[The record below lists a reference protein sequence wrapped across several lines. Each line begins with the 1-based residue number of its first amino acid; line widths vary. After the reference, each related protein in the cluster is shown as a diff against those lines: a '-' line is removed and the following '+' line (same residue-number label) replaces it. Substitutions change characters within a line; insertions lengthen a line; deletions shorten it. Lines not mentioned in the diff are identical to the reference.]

1 MAATSMGKVESVV
14 KELEWPFGGGGVT
27 WVEVEGEEQQVKGS
41 AAVVEE
47 EEEQEMEEEEKE
59 EVTEPRTIFEEI
71 FDFEK

>member
-59 EVTEPRTIFEEI
+59 GVTEPRTIFEEI

>member
-41 AAVVEE
+41 AVVEE
-47 EEEQEMEEEEKE
+47 QEEEEME
-59 EVTEPRTIFEEI
+59 EVTEPRTIFEDI
-71 FDFEK
+71 FAFDK